1 MVRKYAEEKHP
12 DDAGHRQNLKL
23 EVDGVTKIKDD
34 QRASKEEVCS
44 RFRQPI
50 SWRPEEALRMNK
62 GSGFT
67 HVWKLVDVEAALV
80 FCVMLNNT
88 NVVLDGC
95 DPHD

>member
-44 RFRQPI
+44 HSRNPFLGG
-50 SWRPEEALRMNK
+50 LRK
-62 GSGFT
+62 R
-67 HVWKLVDVEAALV
+67 
-80 FCVMLNNT
+80 
-88 NVVLDGC
+88 
-95 DPHD
+95 